1 MAGLSGFRP
10 AAAGGL
16 PESPEDSE
24 GEGAETDRL
33 PEGAGESWSGVSETQ
48 QSEGRTPGGT
58 RYKVLETYQYA
69 VHNGSLQPQIQH
81 IS

>member
-33 PEGAGESWSGVSETQ
+33 PEGAGESWSGMSETQ
-48 QSEGRTPGGT
+48 
-58 RYKVLETYQYA
+58 
-69 VHNGSLQPQIQH
+69 
-81 IS
+81 